1 VSTGSAHPARRAGPL
16 AVLTGGRTHREL
28 LLIEVSDAP
37 GPLQGRRIGLCR
49 SWKVGKSIHALRQA
63 RDRALERGYPIA
75 GVADHA
81 VSQSLCLRDPAGN
94 EIELFVDDLRVSKEW
109 MESLVKPL
117 KL

>member
-1 VSTGSAHPARRAGPL
+1 
-16 AVLTGGRTHREL
+16 
-28 LLIEVSDAP
+28 
-37 GPLQGRRIGLCR
+37 
-49 SWKVGKSIHALRQA
+49 
-63 RDRALERGYPIA
+63 LERGYPIA